1 MITATTQRSG
11 ATVARLVLTLA
22 GAALTIVR
30 AFMDWV
36 DRIAGTDLGWKAF
49 YATHMTSTK
58 SFLMTVGAV
67 FIALGLL
74 GILGLADQGGWLTR
88 AAGALG
94 IIGFALVAIELYR
107 EHSTG
112 LSALIHRIEVGAWV
126 ALVGALVMLVA
137 GFLSPSE
144 TVVSD

>member
-11 ATVARLVLTLA
+11 ATVARVVLTLV
-22 GAALTIVR
+22 GAALMIVG
-30 AFMDWV
+30 AFMNWV
-36 DRIAGTDLGWKAF
+36 DRIAGTELSWKAF
-49 YATHMTSTK
+49 YTTHMTSTK

-67 FIALGLL
+67 FIVLGLL

-88 AAGALG
+88 AVGALG
-94 IIGFALVAIELYR
+94 IVGFAMIAIQLYR
-107 EHSTG
+107 EHSPG
-112 LSALIHRIEVGAWV
+112 LSGVLDRIEVGAWV

-144 TVVSD
+144 AVSD